1 MLEKLPSKLGRA
13 LRGAR
18 PDEGRL
24 AFNDP
29 SISEVPACIRA
40 IAKGMLMGL
49 YERPQEPV
57 P

>member
-13 LRGAR
+13 LRGVRA
-18 PDEGRL
+18 DEGRL

-29 SISEVPACIRA
+29 SNSEVPACIRA
-40 IAKGMLMGL
+40 IAKKMLMGL
-49 YERPQEPV
+49 YERPREPV